1 MKINREGV
9 NHWQNKLSEKDVRW
23 IRRNYD
29 PSKMSK
35 TTLAKK
41 YGVQLSTITRILN
54 GESWKH
60 VKVENKFSTVIKRV
74 SSNLNNKLE
83 YKMGS
88 FDVL

>member
-1 MKINREGV
+1 MKNQREGV

-23 IRRNYD
+23 MRRNYD

-35 TTLAKK
+35 TSLAKK

-60 VKVENKFSTVIKRV
+60 VKVENKFSTVIKKV
-74 SSNLNNKLE
+74 SAKLNKDTQYNI
-83 YKMGS
+83 GS